1 MNTERGY
8 HKPVLLNEVLENLV
22 INKNGRY
29 CDCTLGGGGH
39 LRAISALTGP
49 EAILIGIDRDAD
61 AIEWN
66 RNNPYTTSSKVMFAQ
81 NVFSNFDI
89 VLMENGIDGVDGI
102 LVDLGVSSFQI
113 DNVGRGFS
121 YMKESELDM
130 RMNKNDQYSAA
141 DWIENASV
149 EELASALQN
158 YGEINNAQRMA
169 SAIKNSS
176 SPLRSSSDLKN
187 CLAKEYGHS
196 LKPDILARIF
206 QAIRI
211 AVNDE
216 LNELKRFLSKVY
228 GALRMNGRLAVISYH
243 SLEDRIVKDFIRE
256 GEQSC
261 VCPKEQPL
269 CTCKKDIMFKRISK
283 KAIRP
288 TEEEIRTNPRSRSA
302 RLRVAQKVQG

>member
-1 MNTERGY
+1 MNTEREY

-22 INKNGRY
+22 ADKNGRY

-39 LRAISALTGP
+39 LRAIAALTGP
-49 EAILIGIDRDAD
+49 DAVLIGIDRDAD

-66 RNNPYTTSSKVMFAQ
+66 RNNPYATSSKVVFSQ

-89 VLMENGIDGVDGI
+89 VLKENGIDGVDGV
-102 LVDLGVSSFQI
+102 LLDLGVSSFQI
-113 DNVGRGFS
+113 DNIGRGFS
-121 YMKESELDM
+121 YMRESELDM
-130 RMNKNDQYSAA
+130 RMNKNDQFSAA
-141 DWIENASV
+141 DWIENTSV
-149 EELASALQN
+149 EELTSVLEN
-158 YGEINNAQRMA
+158 YGEINNAKRMA
-169 SAIKNSS
+169 AAIKKSS
-176 SPLRSSSDLKN
+176 LPLRSSSDLKS

-228 GALRMNGRLAVISYH
+228 GALRMNGRLGVISYH

-256 GEQSC
+256 AEKSC
-261 VCPKEQPL
+261 ICPKEQPI
-269 CTCKKDIMFKRISK
+269 CTCKKDILFKRISK
-283 KAIRP
+283 KAIKP
-288 TEEEIRTNPRSRSA
+288 TYEEIKTNPRSRSA